1 MNTLVTEIIDISVTN
16 IKLCA
21 IQMTGMDVLG
31 HVTSMYGDVWTRSP
45 QSDKNYLVLRICSPT

>member
-1 MNTLVTEIIDISVTN
+1 MNTLVTKIIDISVTK

-21 IQMTGMDVLG
+21 IQMTGMDVFG
-31 HVTSMYGDVWTRSP
+31 HFSSMHGNVWSRSP